1 MKAGKGKELIP
12 LIEEDIEQLRWVPKE
27 GVFSFL
33 RNSYKN
39 IMKIAKN
46 GGLFLSNENKNLHQI
61 IIEKNQKRFYYK
73 LKY

>member
-12 LIEEDIEQLRWVPKE
+12 LIEEDIEQVRWVPKE

-39 IMKIAKN
+39 IMKIVKKW
-46 GGLFLSNENKNLHQI
+46 GLISK
-61 IIEKNQKRFYYK
+61 
-73 LKY
+73 